1 MQASYLYASGSAAIL
16 TTKLLSD
23 EKIRRVAESKD
34 TDEALRLLFEAGYA
48 DGVAMTS
55 ADFEDT
61 LAAQMR
67 QAAEFVSENT
77 ADRAATDCFLLRADY
92 LTAKMAMKCKYARK
106 TPAAYAYG
114 GLFDGQKLFESLSR
128 DDYSALPPEMA
139 EALGK
144 IDEKFFEG
152 DRNPAVVD
160 DILDTAYYGHVSALL
175 KNCGSKAVKDY
186 FAAEADT
193 KNLINFFRCLKAGFG
208 KETFDGVFAA
218 CGKIPRGFFD
228 EMFASNGEKAAENL
242 PCDEYRD
249 FLEILLRE
257 YKSGVAM
264 AESEARAA
272 DLKKKIMY

>member
-92 LTAKMAMKCKYARK
+92 LNAKMAMKCKYARK

-114 GLFDGQKLFESLSR
+114 GLFDGQKLF
-128 DDYSALPPEMA
+128 
-139 EALGK
+139 
-144 IDEKFFEG
+144 
-152 DRNPAVVD
+152 
-160 DILDTAYYGHVSALL
+160 
-175 KNCGSKAVKDY
+175 
-186 FAAEADT
+186 
-193 KNLINFFRCLKAGFG
+193 
-208 KETFDGVFAA
+208 
-218 CGKIPRGFFD
+218 
-228 EMFASNGEKAAENL
+228 
-242 PCDEYRD
+242 
-249 FLEILLRE
+249 
-257 YKSGVAM
+257 
-264 AESEARAA
+264 
-272 DLKKKIMY
+272 